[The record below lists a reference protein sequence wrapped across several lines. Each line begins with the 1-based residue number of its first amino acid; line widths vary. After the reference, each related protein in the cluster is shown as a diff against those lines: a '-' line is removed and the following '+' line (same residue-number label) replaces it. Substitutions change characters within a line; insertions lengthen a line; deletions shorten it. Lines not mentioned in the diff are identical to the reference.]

1 MKKIITISM
10 TLLAGLS
17 LAACS
22 NNSSTESSKAS
33 STSSAKKA
41 SQPQQSPV
49 RKKSSTTTSTE
60 KGTTSLSDPKIIGVL
75 VYQEV
80 FGSAPNTNDELYF
93 GTNSDNSNGNNGQ
106 YLVSSGS
113 TVGTFSFSVNGD
125 RVTIYQM
132 DHSGG
137 ASDAEATYT
146 SSTVSLQELIN
157 KYYKSDAQKNNAQ
170 AVAQSFKDANSSSD
184 DNNQNNSDDSSDQDQ
199 SDDDS
204 DDNSSDQPSD
214 SDDLDLSTSVNDLE

>member
-22 NNSSTESSKAS
+22 NNSSTESNKVS
-33 STSSAKKA
+33 STSSAKKT

-49 RKKSSTTTSTE
+49 RKKSSTTTSIE
-60 KGTTSLSDPKIIGVL
+60 KGTTSLLDPKIIGVL
-75 VYQEV
+75 AYQEV
-80 FGSAPNTNDELYF
+80 FGSAPSTGDELYF

-170 AVAQSFKDANSSSD
+170 TVAQSFKDANSSSNENANNGD
-184 DNNQNNSDDSSDQDQ
+184 DSNDTDEETDNNSSNQPNDNEDTNSD
-199 SDDDS
+199 
-204 DDNSSDQPSD
+204 
-214 SDDLDLSTSVNDLE
+214 VNEDE